1 MFWRQRAHVHWL
13 EKGDRN
19 KSYFHAQASERRE
32 TNNIKNRKEKMGW
45 WWRGSKV

>member
-32 TNNIKNRKEKMGW
+32 RNNIKKQKGEDGMVVEGE
-45 WWRGSKV
+45 